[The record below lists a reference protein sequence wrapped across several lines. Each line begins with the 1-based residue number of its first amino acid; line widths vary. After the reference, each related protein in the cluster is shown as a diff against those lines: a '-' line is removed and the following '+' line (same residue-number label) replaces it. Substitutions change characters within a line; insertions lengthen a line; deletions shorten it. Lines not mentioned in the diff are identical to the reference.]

1 METPHIIDDE
11 FILGPEDPFSLEVDL
26 PAGADDGEN

>member
-1 METPHIIDDE
+1 MEALHIINDE
-11 FILGPEDPFSLEVDL
+11 FVFGPEDPFSLVIDL